1 MEKIYADALKR
12 SVAKGGNEDTLV
24 TNLLAHL
31 KAEGRMKLLPGIL
44 RELRSQQV
52 REDKRAPMLEVASD
66 ADTAAAKKEAAEAG
80 IETKHVVVNDRLL
93 SGWRARS
100 GSALIDR
107 SGKQALIDIYRNIV
121 RN

>member
-12 SVAKGGNEDTLV
+12 SVAKGGDEDTLV

-44 RELRSQQV
+44 RELRSMQV
-52 REDKRAPMLEVASD
+52 REDKLAPVLEIANEKEKS
-66 ADTAAAKKEAAEAG
+66 TATKEAKEAG
-80 IETKHVVVNDRLL
+80 VETTYVVVNDRLI

-107 SGKQALIDIYRNIV
+107 SGKQALIDIYKNIV

>member
-1 MEKIYADALKR
+1 MEKLYADALK
-12 SVAKGGNEDTLV
+12 SAVAKGGSEDTLV

-52 REDKRAPMLEVASD
+52 RGEKLAPMLEVASED
-66 ADTAAAKKEAAEAG
+66 EKVRATKEAKAEG
-80 IETKHVVVNDRLL
+80 IETKHVIVNDRLI